1 MFQSKQILSYLALV
15 FSWTTVVPEI
25 LRQCM
30 FRGDLTTDQ
39 KSASAEAGCAVGVS
53 STVSA
58 SMRSGQ
64 SLDVRSH
71 HPHSPALG
79 TRIGGVSET
88 TRLSKVKSPSL
99 KSSSIADAG
108 MAFSLPS
115 L

>member
-1 MFQSKQILSYLALV
+1 ML
-15 FSWTTVVPEI
+15 
-25 LRQCM
+25 
-30 FRGDLTTDQ
+30 RGDSTTDQ
-39 KSASAEAGCAVGVS
+39 KSASVEAGYAVGVS

-71 HPHSPALG
+71 HQHSPALG

-88 TRLSKVKSPSL
+88 TRLIRPKSPCL

-108 MAFSLPS
+108 MAFPLPP